1 LDVIFL
7 TNVFN
12 GSEYFPA
19 LLETVG
25 LDVPNPNLETLAC
38 LISTLNVETVLP
50 LDFGGKCHR
59 R

>member
-19 LLETVG
+19 LSETVG
-25 LDVPNPNLETLAC
+25 LGVPNLNLETLAC
-38 LISTLNVETVLP
+38 LP
-50 LDFGGKCHR
+50 F
-59 R
+59 